1 MEYYFKEIE
10 NFIMKIQL
18 LDYPENIKDKV
29 EYFLQDGKRLRP
41 ILCIIFSGLKSINV
55 NNILDTNLDTNLYT
69 NLDTNSENTTKII
82 YTIASTI
89 EKLHCLSLVLD
100 DLPEMDNDILRR
112 NKQSF
117 HSKYGTDYTNFFVY
131 YMFNHI
137 GLSLNIVIDSMDNG
151 LDTSL
156 DTSLDTKYNIE
167 IANRINKLFTYNLN
181 MLIDGQYNDCTGF
194 AKSCEKTL
202 ERIKNL
208 SSKTNE
214 ETNEEINSS
223 QFKDEIN
230 IILELIKID
239 NLEILLE
246 MSSIIE
252 NIELNMKKTS
262 SLFNLSICS
271 GFLLQ
276 IWKHKYELEKYNDI
290 YKKISIWANIL
301 GYMFQISDDIL
312 DIYNDKEKDNPNLCN
327 IIGKENTSTIL
338 KKGCKWLI
346 DNIKNI
352 IRESN
357 MILELNLYAINKIIV
372 KINKRSE
379 L

>member
-41 ILCIIFSGLKSINV
+41 ILCIIFSGLQSINV
-55 NNILDTNLDTNLYT
+55 NTI
-69 NLDTNSENTTKII
+69 LDTNSENTTKII

-112 NKQSF
+112 SKQSF

-137 GLSLNIVIDSMDNG
+137 GLSLNIVIDSMDDG
-151 LDTSL
+151 
-156 DTSLDTKYNIE
+156 LDTKYNIE

-181 MLIDGQYNDCTGF
+181 MLIDGQYSDCSF
-194 AKSCEKTL
+194 L
-202 ERIKNL
+202 ENSAYKINN
-208 SSKTNE
+208 SK
-214 ETNEEINSS
+214 TNEEINSS

-246 MSSIIE
+246 TPSIIE

-276 IWKHKYELEKYNDI
+276 IWKHKYELENYNDI

-312 DIYNDKEKDNPNLCN
+312 DIYNDKEKGNPNLCN

-346 DNIKNI
+346 ENIKNI

>member
-1 MEYYFKEIE
+1 MEYYFNEIE

-29 EYFLQDGKRLRP
+29 EYFLQGGKRLRP
-41 ILCIIFSGLKSINV
+41 ILCIIFSGLRIINE
-55 NNILDTNLDTNLYT
+55 NTNLDTNLDTN
-69 NLDTNSENTTKII
+69 SESTTKII

-89 EKLHCLSLVLD
+89 EQLHCLSLVLD

-112 NKQSF
+112 CKDSF
-117 HSKYGTDYTNFFVY
+117 HYKYGTEYTNFFIY

-137 GLSLNIVIDSMDNG
+137 GLSLNNIVDNLDSE
-151 LDTSL
+151 T

-181 MLIDGQYNDCTGF
+181 MLIDGQYSDCGF
-194 AKSCEKTL
+194 L
-202 ERIKNL
+202 ENSARKINN
-208 SSKTNE
+208 SK
-214 ETNEEINSS
+214 TNEEINSS
-223 QFKDEIN
+223 QFKDEIY
-230 IILELIKID
+230 IILEFIKID
-239 NLEILLE
+239 KSELLLE
-246 MSSIIE
+246 MSSMIE

-262 SLFNLSICS
+262 SLFNVSICS

-276 IWKHKYELEKYNDI
+276 IWKNKYNLEKYNDI

-312 DIYNDKEKDNPNLCN
+312 DIYNDKEKGSPNLCN

-346 DNIKNI
+346 ENIKNI

-357 MILELNLYAINKIIV
+357 MSLELNLYAINKLIV